1 MTGVIWAIADRGASN
16 KGSTNETLTSK
27 LFKRF
32 FIVFEVD
39 AHSIPIFASTI
50 TLFASLPRPYV
61 LHPPI
66 LMLLLPHRAG
76 DRRLNPEQR
85 GRDGVGRP
93 REARDELRRAD

>member
-1 MTGVIWAIADRGASN
+1 MLTTVAEVVWAMADRGASN

-32 FIVFEVD
+32 FIVFGVD

-50 TLFASLPRPYV
+50 TLFASPQRNYV

-66 LMLLLPHRAG
+66 LMLLPPHRAS
-76 DRRLNPEQR
+76 DRP
-85 GRDGVGRP
+85 GA
-93 REARDELRRAD
+93 ARQLLSGMKV